1 MRPHR
6 TDGISLSFGLLFLLV
21 AAWWAIAQIVTVRLP
36 AAGWLVAGALIMF
49 GAIGLLGAIRSG
61 RRTEVPAPVQA
72 EAQVET
78 PGDLPPELHADIVRE
93 LLDNPA
99 DRVDLHPAYLKHP
112 VPDPAT
118 TTHPASAPPAAPT
131 SAAPSSAPPSSAP
144 PAFAPPAASAPA
156 PPAAP
161 AAAPPAPGSADP
173 AGDEPTATVPV
184 ATGTAEEPTAP
195 LPPASSAAEAGDE
208 PTTEVTRVDLGRKT
222 DREVQPGEGTDRD
235 QDGAPRRG

>member
-21 AAWWAIAQIVTVRLP
+21 AAWWAIAQVVTVRLP

-78 PGDLPPELHADIVRE
+78 PGDLPPDLHADIVRE

-118 TTHPASAPPAAPT
+118 GTRPASAPPAAPT
-131 SAAPSSAPPSSAP
+131 SAAPSSAPPAAPTFAP
-144 PAFAPPAASAPA
+144 PVASASAPPAASAS
-156 PPAAP
+156 
-161 AAAPPAPGSADP
+161 APPAPAPALGSVDP
-173 AGDEPTATVPV
+173 AGDEPTA
-184 ATGTAEEPTAP
+184 P
-195 LPPASSAAEAGDE
+195 LPPAGAEDE
-208 PTTEVTRVDLGRKT
+208 PTTEVTRVDLGQDTGHDGR
-222 DREVQPGEGTDRD
+222 PGDGPDED

>member
-21 AAWWAIAQIVTVRLP
+21 AVWWAIAQVVTVRLP

-78 PGDLPPELHADIVRE
+78 PGDLPPEMHADIVRE

-118 TTHPASAPPAAPT
+118 TTRPASAPPAAPT
-131 SAAPSSAPPSSAP
+131 SAAP
-144 PAFAPPAASAPA
+144 
-156 PPAAP
+156 AAP
-161 AAAPPAPGSADP
+161 SY
-173 AGDEPTATVPV
+173 
-184 ATGTAEEPTAP
+184 GTEEPTAP
-195 LPPASSAAEAGDE
+195 LPPAGSAAGDE
-208 PTTEVTRVDLGRKT
+208 PTTEVTRVDPGQGTGR
-222 DREVQPGEGTDRD
+222 DGQSGDDPDED

>member
-21 AAWWAIAQIVTVRLP
+21 AAWWAIAQVVTVHLP

-78 PGDLPPELHADIVRE
+78 PGDLPPEMHADIVRE

-118 TTHPASAPPAAPT
+118 TAHPASAPPAAPT
-131 SAAPSSAPPSSAP
+131 SAAPTSAAPSSAP
-144 PAFAPPAASAPA
+144 PAARTFAPPAASASA

-161 AAAPPAPGSADP
+161 ASAPPAPGNAEP
-173 AGDEPTATVPV
+173 AGDEPTGVI
-184 ATGTAEEPTAP
+184 EEPTAP
-195 LPPASSAAEAGDE
+195 LPPAGSAAGAGDE
-208 PTTEVTRVDLGRKT
+208 PTTEVTRVDLGQETGR
-222 DREVQPGEGTDRD
+222 DVQPGDGPDED

>member
-21 AAWWAIAQIVTVRLP
+21 AAWWAIAQVVTVHLP

-78 PGDLPPELHADIVRE
+78 PGDLPPEMHADIVRE

-112 VPDPAT
+112 VPTPPT
-118 TTHPASAPPAAPT
+118 SAPP
-131 SAAPSSAPPSSAP
+131 
-144 PAFAPPAASAPA
+144 APA
-156 PPAAP
+156 PPAP
-161 AAAPPAPGSADP
+161 AAPDE
-173 AGDEPTATVPV
+173 DEPTA
-184 ATGTAEEPTAP
+184 
-195 LPPASSAAEAGDE
+195 
-208 PTTEVTRVDLGRKT
+208 EVTRVDLGAS
-222 DREVQPGEGTDRD
+222 DGPENDP
-235 QDGAPRRG
+235 DGAPRKS